1 VNIRI
6 WPLATL
12 AALALAACSSLP
24 TKLQSTYPSPD
35 GSWGGAIPI
44 TGPSPEQLELRLSID
59 GERAQ
64 VWVVHEGS
72 WVEVK
77 PGTFQVRRQLSNA
90 IISSIDSGEDGDGTW
105 VESWVLVTTP
115 VASDK
120 LLVAWTRVVNNIDV
134 EEESSKFVVQATGT
148 IQAEPASIGR

>member
-1 VNIRI
+1 MKVQV
-6 WPLATL
+6 WLLATL

-24 TKLQSTYPSPD
+24 TKVQSNHPSPD

-44 TGPSPEQLELRLSID
+44 SDSSPEQLELRLSID
-59 GERAQ
+59 GEHAK
-64 VWVVHEGS
+64 VWVVHEGG

-90 IISSIDSGEDGDGTW
+90 IISSIDSGEDEDGTW

-120 LLVAWTRVVNNIDV
+120 LLVAWTRVVNNIDS
-134 EEESSKFVVQATGT
+134 EEESSKFVVQAAGT
-148 IQAEPASIGR
+148 IRRLPTDG